1 MHKAPFL
8 ANDADNQ
15 VQCMK
20 IQHSLS
26 PVITMAL
33 LLAGCANSPNVF
45 APKGPAAAEIARLGW
60 LLVGLGAGVFLLV
73 MGLLLYAIFRR
84 RHADTDAAD
93 GRRTP
98 PSPAANRWVMIG
110 GVVFPTVILAI
121 ILFFTITTLRALSA
135 REPVADLT
143 VEVIGRQWWWEVH
156 YPNQQIVTAN
166 EIHIPVGQP
175 VRMVLKAGDV
185 IHSFWVPDLHGKLDM
200 IPGQENEFWLQAD
213 HAGEYWGECTEFCG
227 LQHAKMNFVVVAEQ
241 PDEFSR
247 WLERERQPA
256 VAPTDP
262 LLQQGQALFLDSTC
276 AYCHAIQGT
285 AAVGT
290 LGPDLTHL
298 ASRRTLA
305 AGAVRN
311 TPGHLAGWI
320 VDPQHIKPG
329 NLMPA
334 SHYSGPEL
342 QALLA
347 YLLSLQ

>member
-1 MHKAPFL
+1 MINLQPM
-8 ANDADNQ
+8 ANLQDQ
-15 VQCMK
+15 RMK
-20 IQHSLS
+20 HLPLKLLPLCIA
-26 PVITMAL
+26 VVAL
-33 LLAGCANSPNVF
+33 LLAGCGNAPNVF
-45 APKGPAAAEIARLGW
+45 APKGPAAAEIAYLGW
-60 LLVGLGAGVFLLV
+60 WLVGLGSAVFVLV
-73 MGLLLYAIFRR
+73 MGLLFYASFRR
-84 RHADTDAAD
+84 RGVETEAED
-93 GRRTP
+93 GRRLP
-98 PSPAANRWVMIG
+98 PSPTTNRWVLVG
-110 GVVFPTVILAI
+110 GVMFPTVILAVV
-121 ILFFTITTLRALSA
+121 LFFTITTLQALSA
-135 REPVADLT
+135 REPNNDLT
-143 VEVIGRQWWWEVH
+143 IEVIGRQWWWEVH

-166 EIHIPVGQP
+166 EIHMPVGQP

-227 LQHAKMNFVVVAEQ
+227 LQHAKMNFVVVAENAE
-241 PDEFSR
+241 DFTR

-256 VAPTDP
+256 AAPTDP
-262 LLQQGQALFLDSTC
+262 LLQEGQALFLDSTC

-347 YLLSLQ
+347 YLLSLR

>member
-1 MHKAPFL
+1 MKTLPSHIAAVVVAFFL
-8 ANDADNQ
+8 SGCGDA
-15 VQCMK
+15 
-20 IQHSLS
+20 
-26 PVITMAL
+26 
-33 LLAGCANSPNVF
+33 PNVF
-45 APKGPAAAEIARLGW
+45 APKGPAAAEIAELGW
-60 LLVGLGAGVFLLV
+60 LLVGLGSAVFGLV
-73 MGLLLYAIFRR
+73 MGLLFYASFRR
-84 RHADTDAAD
+84 RSADAAED

-98 PSPAANRWVMIG
+98 PSPTTQRWVIMG
-110 GVVFPTVILAI
+110 GVVFPTVILAVV
-121 ILFFTITTLRALSA
+121 LFFTITTLRAISA
-135 REPVADLT
+135 RAPVADLT
-143 VEVIGRQWWWEVH
+143 IEVIGRQWWWEVH

-166 EIHIPVGQP
+166 EIHIPLGQP

-185 IHSFWVPDLHGKLDM
+185 IHSFWVPALHGKLDM

-227 LQHAKMNFVVVAEQ
+227 LQHAKMNFVVVAESAE
-241 PDEFSR
+241 DFAR

-256 VAPTDP
+256 TTPTDP
-262 LLQQGQALFLDSTC
+262 LLQQGQALFLASTC

-285 AAVGT
+285 TAVGT

-347 YLLSLQ
+347 YLLSLR